1 MITPRWRK
9 VLSDLWSN
17 KARTLLVVLS
27 IAVGVFAIGGLA
39 TNYLIL
45 NEDFPAAYQAI
56 QPHSAF
62 IYAYPLDD
70 DLIESIRRIPGVA
83 AAEGR
88 TSVSGQ
94 VTVLGG
100 RKVPIDITS
109 IPQISGI
116 QVDQVK
122 LEQGDA
128 RLGLKDIYVER
139 SAFAALGKK
148 VGETL
153 MIETSDGRLHPA
165 RLAGVVH
172 DMNGNP
178 FGMTGMVSAYST
190 VDTVEWL
197 GGSRVYVQLLFRVA
211 EKQMDE
217 EHIRAVAKLIE
228 DKIRR
233 NGGEVYI
240 TVVYEPGKHPA
251 QSTLDAVMALM
262 GGMSVLTLFLSTFL
276 VVNTINAL
284 LNQQVR
290 QIGMMKAVGATIGQV
305 MGMYL
310 VLVLSFGVIALLISI
325 PVAGVLGNLAAL
337 GIAQLLNMDLLGF
350 RIPTGALWVM
360 IIVGLGVPLI
370 AGLWPVWSG
379 ARMTVREAMSNYGL
393 STLGKRSAFDRL
405 LETIRG
411 LPRPLLLSIRN
422 TFRRKGRLLLTL
434 ITLVL
439 GGSIFMGVFNVRESL
454 YAEIEQTFNYILAD
468 LNVDF
473 DRAYRM
479 DRIQDAIGDVEGV
492 EVIEGWGMING
503 QVMRSD
509 GWTGDDIAIFAP
521 PANSQLIKPVIT
533 EGRWLLPEDEN
544 AIVIGNH
551 FTKIRPDVRVGDMI
565 MVRLNGKKFEFQV
578 VGIYRMAGNVI
589 PPLLYAN
596 YEYVSRLFN
605 MPGQVYSLRIVT
617 DRHDSIRQNEVLK
630 ALEARFTDLGFGVG
644 SMSTSS
650 ETITQQNMVIDIL
663 IYLLLFMA
671 VLIAIVGGLGLMG
684 TMSMNVLERTR
695 EIGVMRSIGA
705 ENPEI
710 MQLVVVEGMV
720 IGVISWGLGLLLS
733 IPISQALNNL
743 VGVTLLNVPM
753 VYRFS
758 MGGVLIWLVVVL
770 VLSAIACIMPARNA
784 VRLTV
789 RDVLAYE

>member
-1 MITPRWRK
+1 
-9 VLSDLWSN
+9 
-17 KARTLLVVLS
+17 
-27 IAVGVFAIGGLA
+27 
-39 TNYLIL
+39 
-45 NEDFPAAYQAI
+45 
-56 QPHSAF
+56 
-62 IYAYPLDD
+62 
-70 DLIESIRRIPGVA
+70 
-83 AAEGR
+83 
-88 TSVSGQ
+88 
-94 VTVLGG
+94 
-100 RKVPIDITS
+100 
-109 IPQISGI
+109 
-116 QVDQVK
+116 
-122 LEQGDA
+122 
-128 RLGLKDIYVER
+128 
-139 SAFAALGKK
+139 
-148 VGETL
+148 
-153 MIETSDGRLHPA
+153 
-165 RLAGVVH
+165 
-172 DMNGNP
+172 
-178 FGMTGMVSAYST
+178 
-190 VDTVEWL
+190 
-197 GGSRVYVQLLFRVA
+197 
-211 EKQMDE
+211 
-217 EHIRAVAKLIE
+217 
-228 DKIRR
+228 
-233 NGGEVYI
+233 
-240 TVVYEPGKHPA
+240 
-251 QSTLDAVMALM
+251 
-262 GGMSVLTLFLSTFL
+262 
-276 VVNTINAL
+276 
-284 LNQQVR
+284 
-290 QIGMMKAVGATIGQV
+290 
-305 MGMYL
+305 
-310 VLVLSFGVIALLISI
+310 
-325 PVAGVLGNLAAL
+325 
-337 GIAQLLNMDLLGF
+337 
-350 RIPTGALWVM
+350 
-360 IIVGLGVPLI
+360 
-370 AGLWPVWSG
+370 
-379 ARMTVREAMSNYGL
+379 
-393 STLGKRSAFDRL
+393 
-405 LETIRG
+405 
-411 LPRPLLLSIRN
+411 
-422 TFRRKGRLLLTL
+422 
-434 ITLVL
+434 
-439 GGSIFMGVFNVRESL
+439 
-454 YAEIEQTFNYILAD
+454 
-468 LNVDF
+468 
-473 DRAYRM
+473 
-479 DRIQDAIGDVEGV
+479 
-492 EVIEGWGMING
+492 MING

-551 FTKIRPDVRVGDMI
+551 FTKIRPDVHVGDMI

-705 ENPEI
+705 ENPAI

-720 IGVISWGLGLLLS
+720 IGVISWGMGLLLS